1 MAKNPFA
8 FEDDAEREQKKKE
21 EAFKARRKELEA
33 ANVVK
38 PAGTTVVPPAAAKP
52 AGTGLVPPPALKP
65 AAPAPANP
73 AGGVALQFDR
83 AEIPKQAPG
92 APMMCHECK
101 TAVVSQYYTIDS
113 NPFCGNCATPV
124 VQAWRGGTP
133 AGRVA
138 KATLFGG
145 IGAVVGSLIYWAIAA
160 LTGYEIGLIAI
171 LVGAI
176 VGAGVKYGCG
186 GRGGLGYQFLAV
198 FLTYT
203 SIVSAYVPILIS
215 HLNSLGAQH
224 ASADD
229 EEESP
234 AKKPLKAPELKNAGA
249 KAPAPAD
256 ADDEEA
262 EFADGESDVPPE
274 PLTLFGFIAG
284 LVAVIGFIY
293 ALPFIMAFVNPIG
306 LLIIGFG
313 LWQAWKANTP
323 VSLKIEGPFNAN
335 APRPAPGS

>member
-1 MAKNPFA
+1 MAKNPFG

-38 PAGTTVVPPAAAKP
+38 PAGTAAAPPLSRP
-52 AGTGLVPPPALKP
+52 AGTGIVPPPVLKP
-65 AAPAPANP
+65 AAAA
-73 AGGVALQFDR
+73 AGGGALQFDR
-83 AEIPKQAPG
+83 AEIPSQAPG
-92 APMMCHECK
+92 APMTCNQCK
-101 TAVVSQYYTIDS
+101 STIASQYYLLDNATV
-113 NPFCGNCATPV
+113 CGNCATPV

-133 AGRVA
+133 LGRVA

-145 IGAVVGSLIYWAIAA
+145 IGAVLGSLIYWAIAA

-176 VGAGVKYGCG
+176 VGAGVKYGSG

-215 HLNSLGAQH
+215 HMNSLGAQH
-224 ASADD
+224 STADD
-229 EEESP
+229 DEAVP
-234 AKKPLKAPELKNAGA
+234 AKQPVEIKAAGA
-249 KAPAPAD
+249 KTPAAAD
-256 ADDEEA
+256 ADGDEEA
-262 EFADGESDVPPE
+262 EFADAESDVPPE
-274 PLTLFGFIAG
+274 PVTLVGFIVG
-284 LVAVIGFIY
+284 LVTVIGFIY

-313 LWQAWKANTP
+313 LWQAWKANVP

>member
-1 MAKNPFA
+1 MAKNPFG

-38 PAGTTVVPPAAAKP
+38 PAGT
-52 AGTGLVPPPALKP
+52 GIVPPPVLKP
-65 AAPAPANP
+65 ATAA
-73 AGGVALQFDR
+73 AGGGALQFDR
-83 AEIPKQAPG
+83 AEIPSQAPG
-92 APMMCHECK
+92 APMTCNQCK
-101 TAVVSQYYTIDS
+101 SAIASQYYLLDNSTV
-113 NPFCGNCATPV
+113 CGKCATPV
-124 VQAWRGGTP
+124 VQAWRGGSP
-133 AGRVA
+133 LGRVA

-176 VGAGVKYGCG
+176 VGAGVKYGSG

-224 ASADD
+224 SSADND
-229 EEESP
+229 EEVP
-234 AKKPLKAPELKNAGA
+234 AKKPLKEPELKTAGA
-249 KAPAPAD
+249 KAPTPAD

-262 EFADGESDVPPE
+262 ELADAESDVPPE
-274 PLTLFGFIAG
+274 PVTLVGFVVG
-284 LVAVIGFIY
+284 LVTVIGFIY

-313 LWQAWKANTP
+313 LWQAWKANVP